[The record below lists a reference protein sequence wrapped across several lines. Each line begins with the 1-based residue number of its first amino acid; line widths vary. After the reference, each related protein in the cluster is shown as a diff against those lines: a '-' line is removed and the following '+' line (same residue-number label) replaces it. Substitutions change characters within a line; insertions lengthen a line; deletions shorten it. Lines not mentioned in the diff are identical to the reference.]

1 MGVSSGPKIVRSGLT
16 FAIDS
21 GASIR
26 GFSRNGTAGLNNTS
40 NSIKDLIT
48 KLEMDL
54 STTSYL
60 EGIPLFTMYGITY
73 PESSYSPASRDG
85 ITSGFNNITSGK
97 LYSASRALNY
107 YVYSSDQSVWVPDSF
122 FNGLRTG
129 GHCYDNY
136 DGALWV
142 GEMNKFLADYATINA
157 TYPDSTH
164 VLIGSHACDRFGVT
178 GLRETFV
185 DLGAPK
191 EVLSWPDGRKEFVL
205 VGKPGLG
212 AGNAYGW
219 AYENESSG
227 AVAHLNSAI
236 PYENPLGNTS
246 FDGTNDYIDIGSD
259 IMISPNNKGWTA
271 EYVFNTNDASALQ
284 HFNSAEADDFNAN
297 WLAILSNK
305 LAIWNVSPGYWKY
318 GDTVLQSNTW
328 YHAVFVCDVGGTNY
342 RYYINGVREGGDHV
356 NNVWSAEYSSLK
368 TRYIGRYE
376 HAGGYSRYF
385 NGEIPVIKLYKE
397 PLSDSE
403 VKQNYNSYKKRFNI

>member
-40 NSIKDLIT
+40 NSIKDLIS

-73 PESSYSPASRDG
+73 PEGNYTPANRDG
-85 ITSGFNNITSGK
+85 ITSGFNNISSGL
-97 LYSASRALNY
+97 LYGASRSLNY
-107 YVYSSDQSVWVPDSF
+107 YVYSDDQSTWVPDSF
-122 FNGLRTG
+122 FNGLRVS
-129 GHCYDNY
+129 GHCYDLYSSYAANES
-136 DGALWV
+136 LL
-142 GEMNKFLADYATINA
+142 FLADYEVINQTYPNA
-157 TYPDSTH
+157 TH
-164 VLIGSHACDRFGVT
+164 ILVGSHACDNFNVT
-178 GLRETFV
+178 GIRETFV

-191 EVLSWPDGRKEFVL
+191 EVLTWPNGRKEFVL

-259 IMISPNNKGWTA
+259 IMISPNDKGWTA

-356 NNVWSAEYSSLK
+356 NNVWSREYSSLK

-376 HAGGYSRYF
+376 YNGGYSRYF

>member
-40 NSIKDLIT
+40 NSIKDLIS

-73 PESSYSPASRDG
+73 PEGNYTPANRDG
-85 ITSGFNNITSGK
+85 ITSGFNNISSGL
-97 LYSASRALNY
+97 LYNASRSLNY
-107 YVYSSDQSVWVPDSF
+107 YVHDGTSWVSDSY
-122 FNGLRTG
+122 FNGLREN
-129 GHCYDNY
+129 GHCYDLY
-136 DGALWV
+136 SGHVD
-142 GEMNKFLADYATINA
+142 ESNKFLADYDVIKTN
-157 TYPDSTH
+157 YPNSTH
-164 VLIGSHACDRFGVT
+164 ILIGSHACQNFDVMGI
-178 GLRETFV
+178 RETFV

-191 EVLSWPDGRKEFVL
+191 DVLTWANGTWREFVL
-205 VGKPGLG
+205 IGKPGLG

-219 AYENESSG
+219 AYENEST

-246 FDGTNDYIDIGSD
+246 FDGTDDYIDIGSD
-259 IMISPNNKGWTA
+259 IMISPNNQGWTA
-271 EYVFNTNDASALQ
+271 EYVFNTDSASTLQ

-297 WLAILSNK
+297 WLALYNSK
-305 LAIWNVSPGYWKY
+305 LAVWNVSPGYWRY
-318 GDTVLQSNTW
+318 GSTVFQSNTW
-328 YHAVFVCDVGGTNY
+328 YHIAFVQDPGGTNMRFY
-342 RYYINGVREGGDHV
+342 VNGVAEGGDHV
-356 NNVWSAEYSSLK
+356 GNSWTASYSSLK

-376 HAGGYSRYF
+376 HAGGYGRYF
-385 NGEIPVIKLYKE
+385 NGEIPVVKFYKNALPSNE
-397 PLSDSE
+397 I
-403 VKQNYNSYKKRFNI
+403 KQNYNSYKKRFNI

>member
-40 NSIKDLIT
+40 NSIKDLIS
-48 KLEMDL
+48 KVEMDL

-60 EGIPLFTMYGITY
+60 EGVDLYTLYGITY
-73 PESSYSPASRDG
+73 PESNYTPANRDG
-85 ITSGFNNITSGK
+85 ITSGFNNISSGL
-97 LYSASRALNY
+97 LYGASRSLNY
-107 YVYSSDQSVWVPDSF
+107 YVYSDDQSTWVPDSF
-122 FNGLRTG
+122 FNGLRVS
-129 GHCYDNY
+129 GHCYDLYSSYAANES
-136 DGALWV
+136 LL
-142 GEMNKFLADYATINA
+142 FLADYEVIKQNYPNA
-157 TYPDSTH
+157 TH
-164 VLIGSHACDRFGVT
+164 ILVGSHACDNFNVT
-178 GLRETFV
+178 GIRETFV

-191 EVLSWPDGRKEFVL
+191 EVLTWPNGRKEFVL

-246 FDGTNDYIDIGSD
+246 FDGSDDYIDIGSD

-271 EYVFNTNDASALQ
+271 EYVFNTDSASTLQ

-297 WLAILSNK
+297 WLALLSSK
-305 LAIWNVSPGYWKY
+305 MAVWNVSPGYWRY
-318 GDTVLQSNTW
+318 GSTVFQSNTW
-328 YHAVFVCDVGGTNY
+328 YHIAFVQDPGGTNMRFY
-342 RYYINGVREGGDHV
+342 VNGVAEGGDHV
-356 NNVWSAEYSSLK
+356 GNSWTASYSSLK

-385 NGEIPVIKLYKE
+385 NGEIPVVKFYKDA
-397 PLSDSE
+397 LSSDE
-403 VKQNYNSYKKRFNI
+403 IKQNYNSYKKRFNI

>member
-40 NSIKDLIT
+40 NSIKDLIS

-73 PESSYSPASRDG
+73 PEGNYTPANRDG
-85 ITSGFNNITSGK
+85 ITSGFNNISSGL
-97 LYSASRALNY
+97 LYDASRSLNY
-107 YVYSSDQSVWVPDSF
+107 YVHDGTSWVSSSY
-122 FNGLRTG
+122 FNGLRSG
-129 GHCYDNY
+129 GHCYDLY
-136 DGALWV
+136 SGHV
-142 GEMNKFLADYATINA
+142 SESNKFLVDYGVINTTHPNA
-157 TYPDSTH
+157 TH
-164 VLIGSHACDRFGVT
+164 ILIGSHACANFDVT
-178 GLRETFV
+178 GIRETFV

-191 EVLSWPDGRKEFVL
+191 EVLTWTNSGWREFVL

-219 AYENESSG
+219 AYENESTE
-227 AVAHLNSAI
+227 VAHLNSAI

-246 FDGTNDYIDIGSD
+246 FDGSDDYIDIGSD

-271 EYVFNTNDASALQ
+271 EYVFNTDSASTLQ

-297 WLAILSNK
+297 WLALLSSK
-305 LAIWNVSPGYWKY
+305 MAVWNVSPGYWRY
-318 GDTVLQSNTW
+318 GSTQFQSNTW
-328 YHAVFVCDVGGTNY
+328 YHIAFVQDPGGTNMRFY
-342 RYYINGVREGGDHV
+342 VNGVAEGGDHV
-356 NNVWSAEYSSLK
+356 GNSWTASYSSLK

-385 NGEIPVIKLYKE
+385 NGEIPVVKFYKDA
-397 PLSDSE
+397 LSSE
-403 VKQNYNSYKKRFNI
+403 EIKQNYNSYKKRFNI